1 MKITTTKFYTVIFII
16 VIFLQLYLPSFRAN
30 VFVQIAALG
39 LFFLFEKM
47 TFSNNF
53 LKTVLPVILLI
64 FVGLLGIQTQKY
76 LAIDIIKDIFH
87 FVKPLLGIFIG
98 YFFYKK
104 INNFKQFIKTI
115 VLIGFVSA
123 IIHFCIIL
131 FFSKIGTVSN
141 IREFGKDN
149 FLELFALFFL
159 GYYKKFQKESLFLRK
174 TNYNII
180 LYSLLASNTLYFSR
194 TMIVVAILLWL
205 SIQGYT
211 KITKTSVKIV
221 VMLTALVLCFY
232 VYLFSVKI
240 DRDKPG
246 ISSFLYKIKI
256 APSEIL
262 RTKVDRENHKDLW
275 DHWRGYEAK
284 RAFVL
289 MQNNPSTFI
298 YGCGYGSLVNL
309 RFWAPLSN
317 DSKGMKYI
325 SELHNGYA
333 FVFYKTGIIG
343 ICIYLTFLYLLYN
356 RLYDFQDFGT
366 VFISAIGLVFLFTT
380 VTITGIYNTKD
391 VIVFILGAM
400 LFYQKKTNLKLI
412 ETSL

>member
-1 MKITTTKFYTVIFII
+1 MKITTTKLYSAIFVI
-16 VIFLQLYLPSFRAN
+16 VISLQLYLPSFRAN
-30 VFVQIAALG
+30 VFIQIVALG

-53 LKTVLPVILLI
+53 LKTILPVILLV
-64 FVGLLGIQTQKY
+64 FLGFLGIQTKNY

-104 INNFKQFIKTI
+104 INNFKQFTQTI

-123 IIHFCIIL
+123 IVHFSIIL
-131 FFSKIGTVSN
+131 FFSRIGTVSDL
-141 IREFGKDN
+141 REFGKDN

-159 GYYKKFQKESLFLRK
+159 GYYKKFQNESLFSRK

-180 LYSLLASNTLYFSR
+180 LYSLVLSNILYFSR

-211 KITKTSVKIV
+211 KITKTSIKILG
-221 VMLTALVLCFY
+221 MFMVLIVCFY
-232 VYLFSVKI
+232 AYLFSVKI
-240 DRDKPG
+240 DRDKSG
-246 ISSFLYKIKI
+246 MSSFFYKIKI

-262 RTKVDRENHKDLW
+262 RTKVDRENHEDLW

-284 RAFVL
+284 RAFAL
-289 MQNNPSTFI
+289 MQDNPSSFI

-309 RFWAPLSN
+309 KFWAPLSK
-317 DSKGMKYI
+317 DAKGMKYI

-333 FVFYKTGIIG
+333 FVLYKTGIIG
-343 ICIYLTFLYLLYN
+343 ICIYLTFLYLLYI
-356 RLYDFQDFGT
+356 RMYHYQDVGT
-366 VFISAIGLVFLFTT
+366 IYISAIGLVFLFTT
-380 VTITGIYNTKD
+380 LTITGIYNTKD

-400 LFYQKKTNLKLI
+400 LFFQKKTNFTI
-412 ETSL
+412 SEA